1 MSRYPV
7 SLVCPSCGSSRFKKL
22 HDDHAATLRFL
33 RECKDCGQRYE
44 PPVPRWAAVCAIVVG
59 ILLAIGGVVSAFLF
73 SGGFGQVAGVMIG
86 ISLCGVT
93 VIVLAAKQLAK
104 TGGGGEGNEPDA

>member
-1 MSRYPV
+1 MNRYPV
-7 SLVCPSCGSSRFKKL
+7 SPVCPSCGSSKFKRF
-22 HDDHAATLRFL
+22 HDDRAATLRAL

-44 PPVPRWAAVCAIVVG
+44 PPVARWAAVLAIIVG
-59 ILLAIGGVVSAFLF
+59 VLLAVGGVVAAFLF

-93 VIVLAAKQLAK
+93 VIVLVVKQLAK
-104 TGGGGEGNEPDA
+104 SGNSDGKEPDA